1 MNFPGPDADDD
12 DDLVE
17 HLFAEFLADQ
27 EARLSPEIYLQYVRA
42 IELFDFY
49 LDRYYRPDC
58 SRREYDAPTR
68 SDGRFRGFP
77 PAVDLVRRFSV
88 FLDDFLPREI
98 GDDAERL
105 RTARTVIKASG
116 GWLTAKGYIVR
127 NNAVRRRAKRRERPP
142 YFPGFFQ
149 D

>member
-1 MNFPGPDADDD
+1 MNFPRPDDDDD
-12 DDLVE
+12 DDLVKY
-17 HLFAEFLADQ
+17 LFAGFLTDQ
-27 EARLSPEIYLQYVRA
+27 KARLDPESYLQSVRV

-58 SRREYDAPTR
+58 SRREYDAPAR
-68 SDGRFRGFP
+68 SEGRFRGFP

-98 GDDAERL
+98 EDGAESL
-105 RTARTVIKASG
+105 RAARKVIRALG
-116 GWLTAKGYIVR
+116 AWLTAKGHVVR
-127 NNAVRRRAKRRERPP
+127 KEAARKRIKRSERPP
-142 YFPGFFQ
+142 YLPGFFQ

>member
-1 MNFPGPDADDD
+1 MNFPRPDDDDD
-12 DDLVE
+12 DDLVK
-17 HLFAEFLADQ
+17 HLFAGFLADQ
-27 EARLSPEIYLQYVRA
+27 KARLGPESYLQSVRV

-58 SRREYDAPTR
+58 SRREYDAPAR

-98 GDDAERL
+98 EDGAESL
-105 RTARTVIKASG
+105 RAARKVIKALG
-116 GWLTAKGYIVR
+116 AWLAAKGYVVR
-127 NNAVRRRAKRRERPP
+127 KEAARKRTKRSKRPP
-142 YFPGFFQ
+142 YLPGFFQ